1 MSGMFTASCIQFTSA
16 RDYEPNIRVVSD
28 LVKRARDGGADF
40 ILTPENTGLTEPIG
54 KLRRQKARDEANHP
68 VLAALCEVARET
80 GAWLL
85 IGSLAVD
92 ISHEPGAAEG
102 EHRLA
107 NRSYLVN
114 AAGSVVARYDKI
126 HMFDV
131 DLAGG
136 ESYRE
141 SNAFRSG
148 GSTVLAETPWGVL
161 GMTVCYDLRF
171 PHLYRALAQ
180 AGADFLAIP
189 SAFTVPTGKAHWH
202 VLLRARAIENGCF
215 VFAPAQW
222 GEHAEGRRTYGHSLI
237 VDPWGEVLADAGEG
251 VGVVSARIDTAA
263 IAKARRMVPSLQH
276 DRPFTQPELAA
287 QPLAAE

>member
-1 MSGMFTASCIQFTSA
+1 MSAFTAACIQFTSA

-28 LVKRARDGGADF
+28 LVRRARDADADF
-40 ILTPENTGLTEPIG
+40 VMTPENTGLTEPNG
-54 KLRRQKARDEANHP
+54 KLRREKACDEANHP
-68 VLAALCEVARET
+68 VLAALREVAKET
-80 GAWLL
+80 GVWLL
-85 IGSLAVD
+85 IGSLAID
-92 ISHEPGAAEG
+92 LSREPEAAG
-102 EHRLA
+102 ERRLA
-107 NRSYLVN
+107 NRSYLVDPS
-114 AAGSVVARYDKI
+114 GSVLARYDKI

-141 SNAFRSG
+141 SNAFRPG
-148 GSTVLAETPWGVL
+148 GHTVLAGTPWGVL

-171 PHLYRALAQ
+171 PHLYRTLAQ

-202 VLLRARAIENGCF
+202 VLMRARAIENGCF

-237 VDPWGEVLADAGEG
+237 VNPWGEVLADAGEG
-251 VGVVSARIDTAA
+251 VGIISARIEVAA

-276 DRPFTQPELAA
+276 DRVFTKPELPSR
-287 QPLAAE
+287 PLAAE

>member
-1 MSGMFTASCIQFTSA
+1 MTDTFAASCIQFTSA

-28 LVKRARDGGADF
+28 LIRRARDGGADF
-40 ILTPENTGLTEPIG
+40 ILTPENTGLTEPVG
-54 KLRRQKARDEANHP
+54 KLRREKARAEANHP
-68 VLAALCEVARET
+68 VLAALREVAQET

-85 IGSLAVD
+85 IGSLAID
-92 ISHEPGAAEG
+92 LSREPGIPED
-102 EHRLA
+102 ERRLA
-107 NRSYLVN
+107 NRSFLID
-114 AAGSVVARYDKI
+114 ASGAVVARYDKI

-141 SNAFRSG
+141 SNAFRP
-148 GSTVLAETPWGVL
+148 GSRAVLAETPWGVL
-161 GMTVCYDLRF
+161 GMSVCYDLRF
-171 PHLYRALAQ
+171 PQVYRGLAQ

-202 VLLRARAIENGCF
+202 VLMRARAIETGCF

-251 VGVVSARIDTAA
+251 VGIVSARIEVAA

-276 DRPFTQPELAA
+276 DRSFTPPELAA
-287 QPLAAE
+287 RPLAAE